1 MPFSRPT
8 PFELRERLAAEIQAA
23 LPGADARARRS
34 VEEVMVRIT
43 AIASND
49 LHGHLAWA
57 AEQLLPDTAETE
69 LLDRHGAIWGI
80 GRRPAAPAR
89 GPLFLAGTSGT
100 LIPAGTEF
108 RRGDDARYTLDAAV
122 GLVGGQGSGQV
133 TATVGGRSGN
143 ATPAQTLTPIAPI
156 IGLTSAAIAAPGLTG
171 GLDIEDDAA
180 LRARIIARIQTPP
193 SGGTREDYLAWALA
207 VPGVERAFV
216 FAPHVG
222 LGTVGVAI
230 LGPGGALPSPG
241 LVAAVQAALDAR
253 RPVTALVNA
262 FAPPTLAVP
271 VTLSIAPDT
280 AEMRA
285 AVTAAL
291 ATYFATEAAPGE
303 TLRRSR
309 LSEVI
314 SGVAGE
320 TWHGITAPAADPVPG
335 ATQLP
340 ILGVVTFA

>member
-23 LPGADARARRS
+23 LPGADARQRRS
-34 VEEVMVRIT
+34 VEEVMVRLT
-43 AIASND
+43 AIAAND
-49 LHGHLAWA
+49 LHGHLGWA

-89 GPLFLAGTSGT
+89 GPLSLVGTAGTV
-100 LIPAGTEF
+100 IPGGTEF
-108 RRGDDARYTLDAAV
+108 RRADDARYTLDGAV
-122 GLVGGQGSGQV
+122 TLVAGLGTGQV
-133 TATVGGRSGN
+133 TAVTGGLAGN
-143 ATPAQTLTPIAPI
+143 AAAAQGLTPISPI

-171 GLDIEDDAA
+171 GLDVEDDAT

-207 VPGVERAFV
+207 VPGVERGFV

-222 LGTVGVAI
+222 LGTVGVAL
-230 LGPGGALPSPG
+230 LGPGGALPSAG

-253 RPVTALVNA
+253 RPVTALVTA

-271 VTLSIAPDT
+271 VTLTIAPDT

-285 AVTAAL
+285 EITAAL
-291 ATYFATEAAPGE
+291 AAYFAAEAAPGE

-309 LSEVI
+309 LSEAI
-314 SGVAGE
+314 SGAAGE
-320 TWHGITAPAADPVPG
+320 AWHSLTAPSADVVPG

-340 ILGVVTFA
+340 ILGTVTFA

>member
-23 LPGADARARRS
+23 LPGADARVRRS
-34 VEEVMVRIT
+34 IEEVMVRIT

-89 GPLFLAGTSGT
+89 GPVSLVGTAGTV
-100 LIPAGTEF
+100 IPAGTEF
-108 RRGDDARYTLDAAV
+108 RRADDARYTLDGAV
-122 GLVGGQGSGQV
+122 SLIAGLGTGQV
-133 TATVGGRSGN
+133 TAVLGGAGGD
-143 ATPAQTLTPIAPI
+143 ALAGQPLTAIAPV
-156 IGLTSAAIAAPGLTG
+156 IGLTSAAIAPPGLQG
-171 GLDIEDDAA
+171 RDVEDDGT

-230 LGPGGALPSPG
+230 LGPGGALPSLG
-241 LVAAVQAALDAR
+241 LVAAVQAALDVR
-253 RPVTALVNA
+253 RPVTASVNA
-262 FAPPTLAVP
+262 FAPPTLAVS

-280 AEMRA
+280 GEMRA
-285 AVTAAL
+285 DVTAAL
-291 ATYFATEAAPGE
+291 AAYFAAEAAPGE

-309 LSEVI
+309 LSEVV

-320 TWHGITAPAADPVPG
+320 AWHGMAEPLTDVVPG
-335 ATQLP
+335 PTEMP

>member
-1 MPFSRPT
+1 MPFARPT

-23 LPGADARARRS
+23 LPGADARQRRS
-34 VEEVMVRIT
+34 VEEVMVRLT
-43 AIASND
+43 AIAAND
-49 LHGHLAWA
+49 LHGHLGWA

-89 GPLFLAGTSGT
+89 GPLSLVGTAGTI
-100 LIPAGTEF
+100 IPAGTEF
-108 RRGDDARYTLDAAV
+108 RRADDARYTLDAAV
-122 GLVGGQGSGQV
+122 NLVAGLGTGQV
-133 TATVGGRSGN
+133 TAVAGGLAGN
-143 ATPAQTLTPIAPI
+143 AAAAQSLSPIAPV
-156 IGLTSAAIAAPGLTG
+156 IGLTSASIAAPGLTG
-171 GLDIEDDAA
+171 GLDVEDDAT
-180 LRARIIARIQTPP
+180 LRGRIIARIQTPP

-222 LGTVGVAI
+222 LGTVGVVI
-230 LGPGGALPSPG
+230 LAPGGALPSAG

-253 RPVTALVNA
+253 RPVTALVTA
-262 FAPPTLAVP
+262 FAPPTLSVP
-271 VTLSIAPDT
+271 VTLTLSPDT
-280 AEMRA
+280 AELRA
-285 AVTAAL
+285 AVTAGL
-291 ATYFATEAAPGE
+291 ASFFATEAAPGE

-309 LSEVI
+309 LSEAI

-320 TWHGITAPAADPVPG
+320 AWHGLTAPSADVVPG

-340 ILGVVTFA
+340 ILGTVTFA

>member
-23 LPGADARARRS
+23 LPGADARLRRS
-34 VEEVMVRIT
+34 VEEVMVRMT

-57 AEQLLPDTAETE
+57 AEQLLPDTAESE
-69 LLDRHGAIWGI
+69 LLDRHGAVWGI

-89 GPLFLAGTSGT
+89 GPVSLLGAAGAT
-100 LIPAGTEF
+100 IPAGTEL
-108 RRGDDARYTLDAAV
+108 RRADDARYTLDGAV
-122 GLVGGQGSGQV
+122 SLIGGIGTGQV
-133 TATVGGRSGN
+133 TALTGGTAGN
-143 ATPAQTLTPIAPI
+143 ADAGQGLTPIAPV
-156 IGLTSAAIAAPGLTG
+156 IGLTAAAIAAPGIAG
-171 GLDIEDDAA
+171 GLDVEDDAT
-180 LRARIIARIQTPP
+180 LRARIIARIQAPP
-193 SGGTREDYLAWALA
+193 SGGTRGDYLAWARA

-216 FAPHVG
+216 FAPHIG

-230 LGPGGALPSPG
+230 LGPAGTLPSPG
-241 LVAAVQAALDAR
+241 LIAAVQAALDER
-253 RPVTALVNA
+253 RPVTALVTA
-262 FAPPTLAVP
+262 FAPPTLPVP

-291 ATYFATEAAPGE
+291 ASYFAGEAAPGE
-303 TLRRSR
+303 VLRLSR
-309 LSEVI
+309 LSEAI

-320 TWHGITAPAADPVPG
+320 VWHSIAAPAADVVPA
-335 ATQLP
+335 ATELP
-340 ILGVVTFA
+340 TLGPVTFA